1 MAFKRLD
8 PEDFVVSADSI
19 TAPAWT
25 NNTPSLSQ
33 MYTSSVQA
41 AGNSG
46 NYYLNIYQ
54 TQSGDPSA
62 EIQFNVAYGDS
73 KGSGSLLYNAGID
86 EFSPSRTI
94 YGQFRNL
101 IYGDENATFKFN
113 GLTQE
118 YFYVISVER
127 ARFKQSLFPGS
138 LNLTLYSGSSTINL
152 TDNSNNVSVVDYCDA
167 GRIFQIV
174 TGSNGYSVST
184 GVQTGG
190 NVSSGMTISGSYGL
204 FLPDIGT
211 IILNASALDLP
222 YASGG
227 IDLGTLRNMN
237 TNDNNPSIIFN
248 KGLQSASISN
258 FMLNSQETITSDYIF
273 VRARN
278 AEFNYSENPSFIS
291 GSTGTILY
299 DAFIQNPQTY
309 ITTVG
314 FYNDNNELLGV
325 AKLSKP
331 LKKDFT
337 KEALIRAKLDFVWLL
352 PLIGTFLSLLF

>member
-25 NNTPSLSQ
+25 NNNPTLQ
-33 MYTSSVQA
+33 YFYTSSVQA
-41 AGNSG
+41 AGSSG

-54 TQSGDPSA
+54 TSSTDPSA
-62 EIQFNVAYGDS
+62 EIQFNIAYGN
-73 KGSGSLLYNAGID
+73 KYGSGSLLYDAGINGL
-86 EFSPSRTI
+86 SPTRTI

-101 IYGDENATFKFN
+101 IYGDENTNFTFGGVIQDDFYA
-113 GLTQE
+113 LT
-118 YFYVISVER
+118 IER

-138 LNLTLYSGSSTINL
+138 LNLNLYDSNNALTL
-152 TDNSNNVSVVDYCDA
+152 TDNSGDTTVVQYLDC
-167 GRIFQIV
+167 GRVFQIV
-174 TGSNGYSVST
+174 SGSNGRANGSGIAAG
-184 GVQTGG
+184 GV
-190 NVSSGMTISGSYGL
+190 GSYGL

-211 IILNASALDLP
+211 IILNAAALD
-222 YASGG
+222 AAFGSGG
-227 IDLGTLRNMN
+227 GISLGTERDPN
-237 TNDNNPSIIFN
+237 TTNNNPN
-248 KGLQSASISN
+248 KLAIKLNTSSAPNTGSFS
-258 FMLNSQETITSDYIF
+258 LNSQETITSDFVF

-278 AEFNYSENPSFIS
+278 GEFNYSENPSFIS

-314 FYNDNNELLGV
+314 MYNDNNELLGV

-337 KEALIRAKLDFVWLL
+337 KEALIRVKLDF
-352 PLIGTFLSLLF
+352 